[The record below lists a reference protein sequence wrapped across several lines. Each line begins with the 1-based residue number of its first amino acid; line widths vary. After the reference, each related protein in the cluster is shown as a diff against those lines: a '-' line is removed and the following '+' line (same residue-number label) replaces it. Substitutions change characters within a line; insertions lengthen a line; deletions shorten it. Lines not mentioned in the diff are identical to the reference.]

1 MRENDKQLKTKK
13 NNNADETDKVEILQS
28 SNSESYQIM
37 KNQTPKTNSQGQK
50 TLVNYE
56 DNKNIDND
64 DIIISKTLE
73 RTDSLKLYKKHKK
86 EKEEQNNDIINVNKK
101 GIIRKES
108 LFKKQ
113 AKPNNDNKKEN
124 KRVTFLEPEFLTIID
139 VESYKKFNEEN
150 TCKDPFEDMDFLN
163 NLNNLNNYN
172 ININNNKKNEE
183 NDGKERINCT
193 CFCNIF

>member
-1 MRENDKQLKTKK
+1 MQENDKQLQTKK
-13 NNNADETDKVEILQS
+13 NNNADETDKYEMLQN

-37 KNQTPKTNSQGQK
+37 KNQTPKINSQGQK
-50 TLVNYE
+50 TLINYE

-64 DIIISKTLE
+64 NIIISKTLE

-86 EKEEQNNDIINVNKK
+86 EKEDKNNDLINVNKK

-113 AKPNNDNKKEN
+113 AKSNNDNKKEN

-139 VESYKKFNEEN
+139 VESYKKFNAEN
-150 TCKDPFEDMDFLN
+150 TCKDPFEDLDYLN
-163 NLNNLNNYN
+163 NLNNLNN
-172 ININNNKKNEE
+172 
-183 NDGKERINCT
+183 
-193 CFCNIF
+193 